1 MRFIPRKTKVKMEFF
16 RGVTLGDVILGC
28 IGIAVLILLI
38 SSSAFDLMIRI
49 YVGISW
55 TAIIISLFMPIADGM
70 RLYATLGILFK
81 FLAYKKKYSKHP
93 KRKHADIKEI
103 IPYVGIINDR
113 MIDYKDYYAE
123 VIEIRPIEFGLLN
136 DYKQEAVIRTFT
148 NAIRRL
154 TLGQTAS
161 IVKITKPMVLD
172 DYIYNEDHKYDN
184 IMELVSS
191 GEMRKDEAEARSQ
204 IFEARMQLIEDLNRG
219 EKIYKDYFYIVIY
232 DNDREGLDNAAE
244 GMVKSMRQGV
254 VPLFGERLDA
264 KGIAAFLRANYSKDF
279 DERDLE
285 VTPIKDYIKWTIPET
300 VQFKVGRTLIDK
312 QEYRNF
318 VISDYPIQVPNAWAW
333 PFFMLDRTRVVVNFT
348 PLPKAQSEKNID
360 RSIMEVESKLNSIFK
375 TSKQID
381 LSTQLSTLNDL
392 LTELKT
398 GNEDLF
404 DMNIH
409 ISCEES
415 VKKEVRAILRQQ
427 GFKYSEMFGRQVS
440 AFVSNNISRYDSV
453 GDLKRGIQTSSIAAM
468 FPFVSNALQDPGGV
482 YLGYNSYPVFV
493 DFFKRDSERVNS
505 NMMVIGKSGSGK
517 SYATKVVLANLA
529 ADNTKIFILDPE
541 EEYKRLALNMKGK
554 QIDVGSSRD
563 GILNP
568 FHVMTSLESDETGG
582 GDSFAMHLQFLE
594 EFFRVILEGMGSD
607 AFETMNTLV
616 TEVYRRKGMGPST
629 PFKKM
634 KPEAFPIFD
643 DLYNLIVENA
653 NKQTDEYMSRI
664 YQILVNYIQKFA
676 TGGRNANL
684 WNGPTSIETQENF
697 VCFNFRSLLVNR
709 NQMIARGQMLLVFKY
724 LDNEILKNRDFNL
737 KYETNRK
744 ILVAVDE
751 AHVFINPKFPIAL
764 DFMAQ
769 MAKRIRKYS
778 GMQIVITQN
787 IKDFV
792 GSPEIERQ
800 SSAVINASQYS
811 MIFSLAP
818 NDISDLINL
827 YRNSGEINQDEQDAI
842 VTAGVGQ
849 CFFISSP
856 LSRTSFQVEAS
867 EAVIEVAGLGKG

>member
-16 RGVTLGDVILGC
+16 RGITLGDIILAT
-28 IGIAVLILLI
+28 IGVGFIILLATSTGI
-38 SSSAFDLMIRI
+38 DGTLRLYI
-49 YVGISW
+49 GISW
-55 TAIIISLFMPIADGM
+55 TAIIAALFMPIADGM

-81 FLAYKKKYSKHP
+81 FMAYQKKYSKHP
-93 KRKHADIKEI
+93 MRKHKEIKELV
-103 IPYVGIINDR
+103 PYVNIINDR

-123 VIEIRPIEFGLLN
+123 VIEIRPVEFGLLN
-136 DYKQEAVIRTFT
+136 DYKQEQIMRTFA

-154 TLGQTAS
+154 TLGQSAS

-172 DYIYNEDHKYDN
+172 GYVYNEDKKFDA

-191 GEMRKDEAEARSQ
+191 DEMRKDEAEARSRV
-204 IFEARMQLIEDLNRG
+204 FEARMQHIEELNRG
-219 EKIYKDYFYIVIY
+219 DKIYKDFFYIVIY
-232 DNDREGLDNAAE
+232 DNDREALDNAAE
-244 GMVKSMRQGV
+244 GMIKSMRQGV
-254 VPLFGERLDA
+254 VPIFAERLNA
-264 KGIAAFLRANYSKDF
+264 KGLAAFLRANYSKDF
-279 DERDLE
+279 DERDLD
-285 VTPIKDYIKWTIPET
+285 VTPIKDYVKWTMPEQ
-300 VQFKVGRTLIDK
+300 VSFKVGRTIVDK

-318 VISDYPIQVPNAWAW
+318 TIMDYPINVPNAWAW
-333 PFFMLDRTRVVVNFT
+333 PFFSLDRTKVVVHFT
-348 PLPKAQSEKNID
+348 PLPRAQSERNID
-360 RSIMEVESKLNSIFK
+360 RSIMEVESKLKSIFK

-381 LSTQLSTLNDL
+381 LNTQLETLNQL
-392 LTELKT
+392 LTELKV
-398 GNEDLF
+398 GNEELF
-404 DMNIH
+404 DVNVH
-409 ISCEES
+409 ITCEGD

-440 AFVSNNISRYDSV
+440 AFVGGGMSRYDPV
-453 GDLKRGIQTSSIAAM
+453 NDFKRSIQTSSIAAM
-468 FPFVSNALQDPGGV
+468 FPFISNALQDPGGF
-482 YLGYNSYPVFV
+482 YTGYNSYPVFV
-493 DFFKRDSERVNS
+493 DFFRRDSERVNS
-505 NMMVIGKSGSGK
+505 NMIVIGKSGSGK

-529 ADNTKIFILDPE
+529 ADNTKILIIDPE

-554 QIDVGSSRD
+554 IIDVGTSRD

-568 FHVMTSLESDETGG
+568 FHVMTSLESDEGGG

-594 EFFRVILEGMGSD
+594 EFFKVILEGMGPD
-607 AFETMNTLV
+607 AFEMLNALV
-616 TEVYRRKGMGPST
+616 AEVYKRKNMGSGT
-629 PFKKM
+629 NFKKL
-634 KPEAFPIFD
+634 KPEDFPVFD
-643 DLYNLIVENA
+643 DLYNLILENA
-653 NKQTDEYMSRI
+653 GKQKDEYLSRI
-664 YQILVNYIQKFA
+664 YQIMINYIQKFA
-676 TGGRNANL
+676 SGGRNSNL

-709 NQMIARGQMLLVFKY
+709 NQTIANAQMLLVFKY

-744 ILVAVDE
+744 IVVAVDE
-751 AHVFINPKFPIAL
+751 AHLFINPKFPIAL

-792 GSPEIERQ
+792 GSPEMERQ

-842 VTAGVGQ
+842 VTAGVGE

-856 LSRTSFQVEAS
+856 LSRTSFMVEAS
-867 EAVIEVAGLGKG
+867 EAVIEVAALGK